1 MHLVL
6 IAWIYLAGM
15 LALTA
20 SSAIVGAS
28 VFVIA
33 GVLPVLAVLIPLA
46 RRARR
51 RRQMRSALQQHVHPG
66 DDGNA

>member
-51 RRQMRSALQQHVHPG
+51 RRQTRSALEQHVHPR